1 MVRTPRSPFTSPFV
15 DRQRFL
21 QKHKE
26 PVVIV
31 EEAGAP
37 QGHSSFKDAA
47 FNAINVLLGVG
58 VLSSPFALR
67 SSGWVLGAP
76 LFLFFMFVTNHT
88 AKLLGKSLDFQEG
101 MQTYPDIGEA
111 AFGTKGRVIIS
122 VTFFCEL
129 FTVSA
134 MLFVVSTFP
143 ALVVGLSR
151 SEQLG

>member
-1 MVRTPRSPFTSPFV
+1 MVRTPRSPFASPFM
-15 DRQRFL
+15 DRQRLL
-21 QKHKE
+21 QKQPP
-26 PVVIV
+26 PVVV

-67 SSGWVLGAP
+67 SSGWLLGAP
-76 LFLFFMFVTNHT
+76 LFLFFTFVTNHT
-88 AKLLGKSLDFQEG
+88 AKLLGKCLDFQEG

-122 VTFFCEL
+122 ITFFFEL
-129 FTVSA
+129 FTACA
-134 MLFVVSTFP
+134 MFFVVSTFSASVGAIMTMR
-143 ALVVGLSR
+143 ALD
-151 SEQLG
+151 